1 MTAELSIVIPVCNER
16 SKIRPMLCL
25 IDESCKTLRWEAI
38 FVDDNSTD
46 GTTELIREFARTDER
61 VRCLQR
67 IGRKGFS
74 TASLE
79 GVLASSAP
87 YRTVID
93 IDIHNSQEL
102 LCRCIEPFNKSR
114 RYRSHQ

>member
-25 IDESCKTLRWEAI
+25 IDESCGDLRWEAI
-38 FVDDNSTD
+38 FVDDNSSD

-67 IGRKGFS
+67 IGRSGFS
-74 TASLE
+74 SASLE

-87 YRTVID
+87 FSTVID
-93 IDIHNSQEL
+93 IDIHNSHDQL
-102 LCRCIEPFNKSR
+102 NRCIRPFQTK
-114 RYRSHQ
+114 RYYPR